1 MGFCPSFPPSLL
13 FCSLFLFSPSVCWL
27 LVFFSS
33 TPFSSLFFSLLR
45 LAGTQNT
52 HKHNMPAPTRV
63 DSNEHLKIQRT
74 IFLWPTLTASNVTR
88 VKNRLTKNNI
98 EICGRG
104 TRLEAAEAVSVW
116 HWQAKQFWHGLS
128 WKIISC
134 GQSELSQVV
143 AFELP
148 GVTAHSWMVK
158 HGSGHSTFN
167 TLMGESHYCQCSCY
181 SCKKLTYQT
190 GFSVLVCIGSA

>member
-1 MGFCPSFPPSLL
+1 MGLCPSFLPSLSPLLLSFPIFSICLLASCFSLLPL
-13 FCSLFLFSPSVCWL
+13 FP
-27 LVFFSS
+27 
-33 TPFSSLFFSLLR
+33 LFFSLLR
-45 LAGTQNT
+45 LDGMQNT
-52 HKHNMPAPTRV
+52 LEHNMPASTRV
-63 DSNEHLKIQRT
+63 DSNEHLKIQST
-74 IFLWPTLTASNVTR
+74 IFLWPTLTTSNVTR

-98 EICGRG
+98 EMCGCG

-116 HWQAKQFWHGLS
+116 HWQVKQFWHRLS

-158 HGSGHSTFN
+158 HSSEH
-167 TLMGESHYCQCSCY
+167 
-181 SCKKLTYQT
+181 
-190 GFSVLVCIGSA
+190 